1 MKLHRKVR
9 DWGFT
14 RGSVGGQRSAV
25 MLLASGIAISLLAGC
40 SSSASEERVVIQK
53 PDKEIN
59 VITPEKKPVEEAVE
73 VERIDK
79 FEGVRGMDW
88 LTESEIVISRE
99 NKERPPITVEGEK
112 RYPLNLFA
120 YDLNTG
126 KERLLAA
133 DEGNKHANFAVLSP
147 SKTYM
152 FYKMNIEESAYAYI
166 LNLKTGE
173 KKQVSEELVPIRDGV
188 WDGDDTVVFAG
199 IPGQVFAAHPD
210 RDTEK
215 LLTDAGRA
223 MNPVM
228 SNGILYYTDML
239 TLKAYDSASGKT
251 IAISPK
257 VENVIPSPDGKQ
269 LAIVKMTG
277 DTERTLV
284 ITDLKGNAKKTLSKG
299 TQIFGLSW
307 SPDGSKLAYNLID
320 EGENGVKGI
329 VVANASTGKT
339 AFATIDVPYASDP
352 VAWSPSGKKLVASTF
367 INDDKG
373 NHAVTFVI
381 KLK

>member
-1 MKLHRKVR
+1 MKLHHTKR
-9 DWGFT
+9 DREFT
-14 RGSVGGQRSAV
+14 RGAMGGRRSAM

-73 VERIDK
+73 VDRIDK

-88 LTESEIVISRE
+88 LTESEIIISRE

-126 KERLLAA
+126 KERLLVA
-133 DEGNKHANFAVLSP
+133 DENNKHANFAVLSP
-147 SKTYM
+147 SKAYM

-210 RDTEK
+210 RNTEK
-215 LLTDAGRA
+215 LLSDAGRA

-228 SNGILYYTDML
+228 SQGVLYYTDML
-239 TLKAYDSASGKT
+239 TLKAYQPKSGKT
-251 IAISPK
+251 STISAK
-257 VENVIPSPDGKQ
+257 VENVMPSPDGNQ

-284 ITDLKGNAKKTLSKG
+284 ITDLKGNVKKTLSTG
-299 TQIFGLSW
+299 TQIFGVSW
-307 SPDGSKLAYNLID
+307 SPDGTKLAYNLID
-320 EGENGVKGI
+320 EAENGVKGI

-339 AFATIDVPYASDP
+339 TFATIDVPYASDP

-373 NHAVTFVI
+373 NRVVTYVI